1 MASDEQPGQER
12 TEQPTQRRRDEARK
26 EGRYP
31 ASRDLPG
38 ALVLLGGLGVHA
50 MAGGY
55 VVTETIAQFERGLV
69 SLPTADLTLDDAL
82 ARCLGAALGA
92 VRIVWPFL
100 VVPAVIALATGLA
113 QSRLALS
120 LDAVTPKWERID
132 PAQGFRRLLSG
143 RSAVDALRAM
153 LKLAAV
159 GTVAWLTL
167 RGDWQLLTN
176 GGQGGAA
183 VSALGRVLWDL
194 WLRVGVVFLLIA
206 AADYGYQ
213 WWYHEKSLRMTK
225 QEVKQEAKEQEGNP
239 QLRARLRQLHRQ
251 MAARRMIAEVRKADV
266 VLRNPIHYA
275 VALRYDG
282 LKMRAPRVVA
292 KGERLMAQR
301 IVDEAFKCNVPT
313 IENPPLARAL
323 FKACAVGR
331 EVPKD
336 LYRAVAEVLAYVYAL
351 RGRGR

>member
-1 MASDEQPGQER
+1 VADERPGEER
-12 TEQPTQRRRDEARK
+12 TEQPTARRREEARK

-55 VVTETIAQFERGLV
+55 VVTEAITQFERGLV
-69 SLPTADLTLDDAL
+69 ALPAAELTMDEAL
-82 ARCLGAALGA
+82 ARCFGAFLGA
-92 VRIVWPFL
+92 VRIAWPFL
-100 VVPAVIALATGLA
+100 LVPAVIAGVTALV

-120 LDAVTPKWERID
+120 FTAITPKWERVD
-132 PAQGFRRLLSG
+132 PAQGFKRLLSG
-143 RSAVDALRAM
+143 RGAVEVLRAV

-159 GTVAWLTL
+159 GGIAYLTL
-167 RGDWQLLTN
+167 RADWHLLTN

-183 VSALGRVLWDL
+183 VAALGRVLWDL
-194 WLRVGVVFLLIA
+194 WLRIGLVFLVIA
-206 AADYGYQ
+206 ALDYGYQ
-213 WWYHEKSLRMTK
+213 WWQHEKSLRMTK
-225 QEVKQEAKEQEGNP
+225 QEVKQESKEQDGNP
-239 QLRARLRQLHRQ
+239 QLRARVRQLHRQ
-251 MAARRMIAEVRKADV
+251 MATRRMMSEVKKADV
-266 VLRNPIHYA
+266 VLRNPTHYA

-292 KGERLMAQR
+292 KGERLVAQR
-301 IVDEAFKCNVPT
+301 IIDEAYRHGVPT
-313 IENPPLARAL
+313 VENPPLARAL

-351 RGRGR
+351 KGRTR